1 VAGPSNLSSNVV
13 GAFFCPIV
21 VGSPE
26 YVPCV
31 VEPVGSEITRV
42 GAAPGSD
49 PRGGAVMI
57 AGISVAGRGA
67 ATASPLKAT
76 KATIRSIVA
85 DPASDRKFYTKTV
98 SNMCVAEGDHDTLHT
113 MFE

>member
-1 VAGPSNLSSNVV
+1 MFHVWSNQL
-13 GAFFCPIV
+13 
-21 VGSPE
+21 
-26 YVPCV
+26 
-31 VEPVGSEITRV
+31 
-42 GAAPGSD
+42 D